1 MISNPF
7 SRSTPGAD
15 PQTVDYE
22 DFAQAVKAGTIAV
35 VDVREPQEF
44 AAGHIPNAI
53 NLPLSTF
60 DPSRLPSGKPV
71 VLMCGSGKRSLA
83 ALNKAQA
90 SGRKDVK
97 HYPGGM
103 AGWRAHNG
111 EVA

>member
-1 MISNPF
+1 
-7 SRSTPGAD
+7 
-15 PQTVDYE
+15 
-22 DFAQAVKAGTIAV
+22 
-35 VDVREPQEF
+35 
-44 AAGHIPNAI
+44 
-53 NLPLSTF
+53 
-60 DPSRLPSGKPV
+60 
-71 VLMCGSGKRSLA
+71 MCGSGKRSLA